1 MAKFRYVYTSLWTDG
16 KVIEEFTPEDK
27 LFFLYLLTNEH
38 TKQIGVYQI
47 TKKHMAFELGY
58 SPEVI
63 NALMQ
68 RFLDHHKLIRYNEE
82 TREIAIRNWGRYNLI
97 KAGKPIMDCVRRE
110 LEDVKD
116 TSLLE
121 FVVGSVSHESL
132 KQLYT
137 NVLNGAS
144 NYAEPS
150 KQSKPKDLD
159 NITKRDYIILRDGQ
173 RCFYTGLKLQ
183 LKDIELDHINPQV
196 NGGGSEISNLV
207 VSYNKFN
214 NLKSGTTDLREVV
227 DFWNLKH
234 PEIPVNYETVIAK
247 INTLKEFEYER
258 AEANVSITV
267 AVKNEIYDTYTLRN
281 YLNTIRG
288 QKEKQTEKQKQ
299 KENKKEKQTTD
310 SEVGQSVSSQ
320 SDFARLVEFTNQ
332 NITPVL
338 PTIAEH
344 LGYILDD
351 YKDVDLILAA
361 LQNAVLNNARNKI
374 KYAEGTLINW
384 RKDMITTY
392 QQLRLKM
399 KEVQRDAT
407 NSQSYERHSNEEYD
421 GLSL

>member
-121 FVVGSVSHESL
+121 FVVSSVSHESL
-132 KQLYT
+132 KQLYI

-159 NITKRDYIILRDGQ
+159 NVNKREYIILRDGQ

-310 SEVGQSVSSQ
+310 SEVGQSVSCS

-392 QQLRLKM
+392 QQLQLKM
-399 KEVQRDAT
+399 KEAQRDAT
-407 NSQSYERHSNEEYD
+407 NSQSYERHSNNEYD